1 MGDNQPLHK
10 MELTFFGTITA
21 SISHELNN
29 VLSIINEYCGLL
41 DDLLAANDKGP
52 PIENDRIKKIAF
64 NIANQI
70 KREQNIIKLLNRFSH
85 RIDNPLVQFNLN
97 ELVADISQLSQRFA
111 SLKKIDLSID
121 IAKEPINLTNN
132 PFSVQHIIFLC
143 LKLAMDWPLNID
155 SINVILETTESRAVI
170 KIESPTVVINQETEK
185 MINLISDLS
194 KKLSGDSEIFI
205 LENNR
210 QVQQISIP
218 LFLQN
223 GPTDH

>member
-10 MELTFFGTITA
+10 MELAFFGTITA
-21 SISHELNN
+21 SVSHELNN

-41 DDLLAANDKGP
+41 DDLIAANDKGLP
-52 PIENDRIKKIAF
+52 LENDRIKKIAL
-64 NIANQI
+64 NIASQI
-70 KREQNIIKLLNRFSH
+70 KREQDIIKLLNRFSH
-85 RIDNPLVQFNLN
+85 RVDNLHVQFNLN
-97 ELVADISQLSQRFA
+97 ELVMDISRLSQRLA
-111 SLKKIDLSID
+111 SLKKIDLGID
-121 IAKEPINLTNN
+121 IPKEPIVLTNN

-143 LKLAMDWPLNID
+143 LKLAMDCSFTTD
-155 SINVILETTESRAVI
+155 FINVILKTNESRAVI
-170 KIESPTVVINQETEK
+170 KIESPTVAINEETEK

-205 LENNR
+205 LDNNR

-223 GPTDH
+223 GLTDH